1 MNAAQPQAACPDEAA
16 RLLPWFV
23 NGTLTPVDTQFVE
36 THLAACESCRSDAAA
51 LTRMRTLLRSPGQ
64 VEHAPHGGLRKLMR
78 RIDAAEG
85 LPQAPELPHAD
96 AWADPS
102 TPGTR
107 PVKQAQLAKGR
118 VARWL
123 SAAVVLQ
130 SMALVFLGALALRD
144 SSGGGE
150 AAYRTLSTAQAETPH
165 AALRVVFAP
174 NMTLA
179 EVQDLLRVNGL
190 TIQAGPSEA
199 GLFTLAL
206 LSQREPAAEQAAT
219 LTRLRAD
226 PRVRFAEPAAAVG
239 TPP

>member
-23 NGTLTPVDTQFVE
+23 NGTLPAADAQFVE
-36 THLAACESCRSDAAA
+36 AHLLACETCRSDAAV

-64 VEHAPHGGLRKLMR
+64 VEHAPHGGLRKLLQ

-85 LPQAPELPHAD
+85 LPP
-96 AWADPS
+96 
-102 TPGTR
+102 TPGLPAADGPAQALAPAAHPAQ
-107 PVKQAQLAKGR
+107 PVRKGH

-130 SMALVFLGALALRD
+130 SLALVFLGALAFRD

-150 AAYRTLSTAQAETPH
+150 AAYRTLTTAPAETPP

-174 NMTLA
+174 NTTLA

-190 TIQAGPSEA
+190 TVQAGPSEA

-206 LSQREPAAEQAAT
+206 RAAREPAAEQAAA
-219 LTRLRAD
+219 LARLRAD
-226 PRVRFAEPAAAVG
+226 PRVRFAEPTGPVG
-239 TPP
+239 RLP